1 MGASG
6 LSEAARFAWREKAF
20 GSTLV
25 TRPTFMGSFRLFDLN
40 DAQRTAVMQTDGPVL
55 ILAGAGTGKTRVIT
69 ARIAYMVAQGV
80 KPANIL
86 AVTFTNKAAGE
97 MRERVGTMVSAEEAK
112 KLTLSTFHALCVRLL
127 RQDIEPLG
135 WKKNFSIY
143 DQGDCM
149 GLIRAIITRT
159 AAKDEKLEPNAA
171 QALISKL
178 KNDPR
183 IAAGGRPNENTLIG
197 AVFNRYQAELKRMNA
212 VDFDDLLL
220 LAVRMLR
227 ELPEV
232 RERWRARYH
241 YLMVDEFQD
250 TNKLQLDLVSLLAH
264 GQPPNVCVVGDDDQ
278 SIYGWRGAEVS
289 NILEFERHFPGPA
302 VVKLEQNYRST
313 NAILHTANSLI
324 KNNPRRRPK
333 TLWSEHGTG
342 EKVRLVPAPTEGEEA
357 AYVIAEMRQKL
368 ASAEAQSFADFA
380 VIYRMNSQG
389 DFIERQLKEAGIEC
403 NRVGGKSF
411 FDRREV
417 KDVLAYIACLLNT
430 DDDGALLR
438 IINLPPRGLGDS
450 TIDRAMAHSIT
461 KRTSLFK
468 AINDP
473 EFLATTPART
483 RTSFEEFGRLLDDF
497 ETKMLAVGA
506 SYEEVV
512 NKLLDEI
519 GYFAEMRRHC
529 KGEDEALR
537 RETNVRDLL
546 RDLGRYQERS
556 PNGGLRGFVDKLTLD
571 QERQDKKREDALA
584 QIPRVT
590 LITLHAAKGLEYP
603 HVYLL
608 GLEEGLLPHDRS
620 KVEGTVDEE
629 RRLLYVG
636 ITRARRALT
645 MTYCINRTKYG
656 SAMSCTPSSFIKE
669 LSRDYLEMIQAT
681 AVLNAPVTEQSAKG
695 HFSRMREML
704 AKGG

>member
-1 MGASG
+1 MAS
-6 LSEAARFAWREKAF
+6 L
-20 GSTLV
+20 
-25 TRPTFMGSFRLFDLN
+25 RLFDLN
-40 DAQRTAVMQTDGPVL
+40 EAQDRAVRQTQGPVL

-69 ARIAYMVAQGV
+69 ARIAYLVSQGI
-80 KPANIL
+80 KPSNIL

-97 MRERVGTMVSAEEAK
+97 MRERVGGMVSEEEAK

-143 DQGDCM
+143 DQGDSM

-159 AAKDEKLEPNAA
+159 AAKDEKLEPGAA
-171 QALISKL
+171 QSLISKL

-183 IAAGGRPNENTLIG
+183 IAAGGAPTENTLIG

-220 LAVRMLR
+220 LTVRLLK
-227 ELPEV
+227 EQAEV
-232 RERWRARYH
+232 RDKWRDRYH

-250 TNKLQLDLVSLLAH
+250 TNRLQLEMVSLLAH

-289 NILEFERHFPGPA
+289 NILEFERHFPNPT

-324 KNNPRRRPK
+324 RNNPRRRPK

-342 EKVRLVPAPTEGEEA
+342 DKVRLVPAPNEQEEA
-357 AYVIAEMRQKL
+357 AYVMTEMRQKIT
-368 ASAEAQSFADFA
+368 AGEAQSYSDFA

-389 DFIERQLKEAGIEC
+389 DFIERQLKEAGIDC

-430 DDDGALLR
+430 DDDSALLR

-461 KRTSLFK
+461 ARTSLFK

-473 EFLATTPART
+473 AFLATMSPRVREAFQ
-483 RTSFEEFGRLLDDF
+483 SFGDLLDGF

-512 NKLLDEI
+512 TRMLDEI
-519 GYFAEMRRHC
+519 GYLPEMRRHC
-529 KGEDEALR
+529 KNEEEALR
-537 RETNVRDLL
+537 RETNVRDLV
-546 RDLGRYQERS
+546 RDLGRYQDRS
-556 PNGGLRGFVDKLTLD
+556 PDGGLRGFVDKLTLD
-571 QERQDKKREDALA
+571 QDRQDKKREDFLA
-584 QIPRVT
+584 QVPRVT
-590 LITLHAAKGLEYP
+590 LITLHAAKGLEFP

-636 ITRARRALT
+636 ITRARKCLT
-645 MTYCINRTKYG
+645 MSYCVNRMKFG
-656 SAMSCTPSSFIKE
+656 SAMSCTPSSFLKE
-669 LSRDYLEMIQAT
+669 LSRDHMELIQAS
-681 AVLNAPVTEQSAKG
+681 AVLNAPVSESSARG
-695 HFSRMREML
+695 HFSRMKGML
-704 AKGG
+704 GKGE

>member
-1 MGASG
+1 
-6 LSEAARFAWREKAF
+6 
-20 GSTLV
+20 
-25 TRPTFMGSFRLFDLN
+25 MGSLRFFDLN
-40 DAQRTAVMQTDGPVL
+40 EAQDRAVRQTQGPVL

-69 ARIAYMVAQGV
+69 ARIAFLVAQGV
-80 KPANIL
+80 RPANIL

-97 MRERVGTMVSAEEAK
+97 MRERVAGMVSEAEAK

-127 RQDIEPLG
+127 RQDIERLG
-135 WKKNFSIY
+135 WKTNFSIY
-143 DQGDCM
+143 DQGDS
-149 GLIRAIITRT
+149 LSLVRALITRT
-159 AAKDEKLEPNAA
+159 AAKDEKLEPGAA

-183 IAAGGRPNENTLIG
+183 IAAGGVPNENTLIG

-220 LAVRMLR
+220 LSVRLLK
-227 ELPEV
+227 EHAEV
-232 RERWRARYH
+232 RGKWRDRYH

-250 TNKLQLDLVSLLAH
+250 TNRLQLDLVSLLAH

-289 NILEFERHFPGPA
+289 NILEFERHFPHPT

-342 EKVRLVPAPTEGEEA
+342 DKVRLVPAPNEQEEA
-357 AYVIAEMRQKL
+357 AYVITEMRQKI
-368 ASAEAQSFADFA
+368 AADEARSFADFA

-389 DFIERQLKEAGIEC
+389 DFIERQLKEAGIDC
-403 NRVGGKSF
+403 HRVGGKSF

-450 TIDRAMAHSIT
+450 AIDRAMAHSIAR
-461 KRTSLFK
+461 RTSLFK

-473 EFLATTPART
+473 EFLATMTPKVRVAFR
-483 RTSFEEFGRLLDDF
+483 EFGEVLDGF

-506 SYEEVV
+506 NYEEVV
-512 NKLLDEI
+512 TRLLDEI
-519 GYFAEMRRHC
+519 GYLAEMRRHC
-529 KGEDEALR
+529 KGEEEALR

-556 PNGGLRGFVDKLTLD
+556 PDGGLRGFVDKLTLD

-584 QIPRVT
+584 QVPRVT
-590 LITLHAAKGLEYP
+590 LITLHAAKGLEFP

-608 GLEEGLLPHDRS
+608 GLEEGVLPHDRS

-636 ITRARRALT
+636 ITRARRHLT
-645 MTYCINRTKYG
+645 MSYCVNRTKFG
-656 SAMSCTPSSFIKE
+656 SAMSCTPSSFLKE
-669 LSRDYLEMIQAT
+669 LSREHLELIQAST
-681 AVLNAPVTEQSAKG
+681 VLNAPASETSAKG
-695 HFSRMREML
+695 HFSRMKDLL

>member
-1 MGASG
+1 MAGKRPG
-6 LSEAARFAWREKAF
+6 KYNRTDRFQTVPPRD
-20 GSTLV
+20 SL
-25 TRPTFMGSFRLFDLN
+25 MGSFRLFDLN
-40 DAQRTAVMQTDGPVL
+40 DAQRAAVMQTQGPVL

-69 ARIAYMVAQGV
+69 ARIAYLVAQGV
-80 KPANIL
+80 KPSSIL

-97 MRERVGTMVSAEEAK
+97 MRERVGGMVSEEEAK

-143 DQGDCM
+143 DQGDSL

-159 AAKDEKLEPNAA
+159 AAKDEKLEPGAA
-171 QALISKL
+171 QSLVSKL

-183 IAAGGRPNENTLIG
+183 IAAGGAPSENTLIG

-220 LAVRMLR
+220 LAVRLLKEQAQVRDKWR
-227 ELPEV
+227 E
-232 RERWRARYH
+232 RYH

-250 TNKLQLDLVSLLAH
+250 TNRLQLELVSLLAH

-289 NILEFERHFPGPA
+289 NILEFERHFPAPT

-342 EKVRLVPAPTEGEEA
+342 DKVRLVPAPNELEEA
-357 AYVIAEMRQKL
+357 AYIITEMRQKIT
-368 ASAEAQSFADFA
+368 AGQAQSFGDFA

-430 DDDGALLR
+430 DDDSALLR

-473 EFLATTPART
+473 EFLATTSARV
-483 RTSFEEFGRLLDDF
+483 REAFEAFGELLDGF

-512 NKLLDEI
+512 TRLLDEI
-519 GYFAEMRRHC
+519 GYFPEMRRHC
-529 KGEDEALR
+529 KNEEEALR
-537 RETNVRDLL
+537 RETNVRDLV

-556 PNGGLRGFVDKLTLD
+556 PDGGLRGFVDKLTLD
-571 QERQDKKREDALA
+571 QERQDKKREDFLA
-584 QIPRVT
+584 QVPRVT
-590 LITLHAAKGLEYP
+590 LITLHAAKGLEFP

-620 KVEGTVDEE
+620 KIEGTVDEE

-636 ITRARRALT
+636 ITRARRYLT
-645 MTYCINRTKYG
+645 MSYCANRTKFG
-656 SAMSCTPSSFIKE
+656 SAMSCTPSSFLKE
-669 LSRDYLEMIQAT
+669 LSRDYLELIQAS
-681 AVLNAPVTEQSAKG
+681 AVLNAPASETSARS
-695 HFSRMREML
+695 HFSRM
-704 AKGG
+704 KGILGKSE